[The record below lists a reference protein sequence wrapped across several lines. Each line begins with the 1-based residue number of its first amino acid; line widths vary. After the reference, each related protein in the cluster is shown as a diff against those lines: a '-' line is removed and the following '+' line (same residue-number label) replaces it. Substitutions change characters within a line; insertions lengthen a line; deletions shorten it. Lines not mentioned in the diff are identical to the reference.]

1 LELTLS
7 CKMKDIRGGVSMYQ
21 IQQVAEQTGLTAHT
35 LRYYEKIG
43 VLPPPERKSGGA
55 RMYSEAD
62 VKFMVFINGLKKTGM
77 SLSDIKEFVSD
88 GCIWDRNNEVLQPS
102 LAMRIEIL
110 LKHKAKMEAV
120 KKQLEAVIATTE
132 EKLAI
137 YNSFLYDGV
146 VVV

>member
-1 LELTLS
+1 
-7 CKMKDIRGGVSMYQ
+7 MKDIRGGVSMYQ

-55 RMYSEAD
+55 RLYSEAD
-62 VKFMVFINGLKKTGM
+62 VKFMAFINGLKKTGM

-88 GCIWDRNNEVLQPS
+88 GCIWDMVRNNEVLQPS

-110 LKHKAKMEAV
+110 LKHKAQMEAV
-120 KKQLEAVIATTE
+120 KKELEAVIATTE

-137 YNSFLYDGV
+137 YYSFVNDGV
-146 VVV
+146 VLV